1 MLKYVQIVLSL
12 ILIIPSMILS
22 MFVAILPSAL
32 MRLCRKGELSDRW
45 MRINA
50 IALSKIIMF
59 SLWTKIEVVGKDSI
73 PNDGRKLCFVANHQS
88 MLDIPAVVGALHI
101 WAGFVTKKELQRVPI
116 LNSWINAIH
125 CVYIDRKSPRSSIEA
140 ILKAV
145 DNIRSGIP
153 MFIFPEGTRS
163 KTGKVGE
170 FKTGSLKLATRAKA
184 TIVPITIDGTR
195 SSLEGRK
202 GFGVKRIRL
211 TVSPPVD
218 TSDLN
223 EKGLKSLSVEIHE
236 SIRTPLQL
244 SLTQ

>member
-1 MLKYVQIVLSL
+1 MV
-12 ILIIPSMILS
+12 LS
-22 MFVAILPSAL
+22 MFVAILPSAVL
-32 MRLCRKGELSDRW
+32 RVFKRDNLSDRW
-45 MRINA
+45 MRVNA

-59 SLWTKIEVVGKDSI
+59 ALGTRIEVKGKEHI
-73 PNDGRKLCFVANHQS
+73 PDDGRKLCFVANHQS
-88 MLDIPAVVGALHI
+88 MLDIPAVVGGLHI

-116 LNSWINAIH
+116 LNSWITAIH

-163 KTGKVGE
+163 KTGRLGE

-184 TIVPITIDGTR
+184 SIVPITIDGTR
-195 SSLEGRK
+195 SALEGRRGL
-202 GFGVKRIRL
+202 GFPKITL
-211 TVSPPVD
+211 TVSPAVD
-218 TSDLN
+218 TADLD
-223 EKGLKSLSVEIHE
+223 EKQLKTLADEIHD

-244 SLTQ
+244 SLEA